1 MLARHTWRRWNA
13 SELRA
18 LFRLPECLHLWFRS
32 LVPPGKIHSGGAAS
46 LNALSEPRRGQ
57 AVFGPTLPGNL
68 VGRSSFKRLW
78 YGSRSLQRLSQRLRQ
93 REEPVATTAYEKVLH
108 AAQRLTPA
116 ERTQLLRELATLD
129 RASGDGSGAAFV
141 DALLATPPLDPAG
154 LDAMERAIGDGCE
167 RIDARDW

>member
-1 MLARHTWRRWNA
+1 MLALHNRRRRNA

-18 LFRLPECLHLWFRS
+18 LFHLPECLHLWFRS

-46 LNALSEPRRGQ
+46 LIALPESRRGQ
-57 AVFGPTLPGNL
+57 AVFGTTLRGNP
-68 VGRSSFKRLW
+68 VGSLSFKRLW
-78 YGSRSLQRLSQRLRQ
+78 YVSRSLQRLSQLLRQ

-108 AAQRLTPA
+108 AAQQLTPA

-154 LDAMERAIGDGCE
+154 LDAMERAIVDGCE